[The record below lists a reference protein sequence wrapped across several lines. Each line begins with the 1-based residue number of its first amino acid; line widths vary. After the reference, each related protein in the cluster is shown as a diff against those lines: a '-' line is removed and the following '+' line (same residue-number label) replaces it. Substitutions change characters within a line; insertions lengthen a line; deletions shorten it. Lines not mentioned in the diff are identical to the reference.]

1 MSCAYLLKTKNN
13 LVESFRPVKVLGIG
27 TINNQQSTTVLECS
41 SFFCLAAFRCSRL
54 ARPGELPMLRQCLE
68 AGWLLLALTL
78 ILAMVA
84 CFCTCFALLFSGAAE
99 PSGLH
104 GFADLVICLFP

>member
-1 MSCAYLLKTKNN
+1 
-13 LVESFRPVKVLGIG
+13 
-27 TINNQQSTTVLECS
+27 
-41 SFFCLAAFRCSRL
+41 
-54 ARPGELPMLRQCLE
+54 MLRQCLE

-84 CFCTCFALLFSGAAE
+84 CFGTCFALLFSGAAE
-99 PSGLH
+99 PSGLL